1 MVNVKFLEAVSDEI
15 RMVRSWGAQELFPV
29 SSRFL
34 KPIRFAGS
42 LDNLFFWTICII
54 KCLWKNDEHVTV
66 VPAWLYNIFIIL
78 FKV

>member
-34 KPIRFAGS
+34 KPIRSAGS
-42 LDNLFFWTICII
+42 LGNLFFLTICVI
-54 KCLWKNDEHVTV
+54 KCL
-66 VPAWLYNIFIIL
+66 
-78 FKV
+78 